1 MRRQGE
7 ATTSNALD
15 VTLMGREYRVTCTPD
30 ERDALRAAVAY
41 VDRKMRELS
50 GQTRASGERL
60 VVMAALNIADE
71 LLRLQQGGD
80 GDGGGAQFK
89 QRLSALSTRI
99 DDLVAHQEPLF

>member
-1 MRRQGE
+1 MKRQGE

-71 LLRLQQGGD
+71 LLHLQQGKGGD
-80 GDGGGAQFK
+80 GAQFK
-89 QRLSALSTRI
+89 QRLSTLSTRI
-99 DDLVAHQEPLF
+99 DDVLAQQEPLF

>member
-15 VTLMGREYRVTCTPD
+15 VTLMGRKYRVTCTPD

-50 GQTRASGERL
+50 RDTRVGGEGL
-60 VVMAALNIADE
+60 VVIAALNIADD
-71 LLRLQQGGD
+71 LLRLQQGGV
-80 GDGGGAQFK
+80 GTQFK
-89 QRLSALSTRI
+89 QRLSALTTRI
-99 DDLVAHQEPLF
+99 DDALAHQEALF